1 MTTKRSKTARVPLT
15 TEALEHLM
23 RHKPRELDRMRL
35 TEEET
40 ARLREINRTREQ
52 EIAERVARMRLE
64 QESLLRELHAVG
76 MKIEYVVDLI
86 GMSQRYEQAIPI
98 LLKHLV
104 MPYSDATR
112 ETIARSL
119 AVREPEVQKAWPILV
134 EEYRKAPMG
143 WGIKGP
149 GDINEYRL
157 GAKNG
162 LACALAVAVTD
173 ETLEELIDI
182 AKDRTQG
189 ESRLLLL
196 SALKKRR
203 KKNPLAAQA
212 IEELASDPDLAK
224 EIASWR
230 KRR

>member
-1 MTTKRSKTARVPLT
+1 
-15 TEALEHLM
+15 M